1 MLYDQNNHAAN
12 SRIGDYSYIVAAS
25 NADGKA
31 AFIRVTGADFSL
43 LPTVCSIPTKMPWGN
58 IVYSRPAI
66 ADTLARHV
74 YLMGND
80 STGRA
85 YIISAAYDKTPAP
98 LTLYYT
104 DPLPRLG
111 DATPVLTPDGDLIVA
126 GGINGDNFAPFD
138 SVWLLHLRSPVAASP
153 GSAASSRHWLIMA
166 GTILAAV
173 CLAGG
178 LLLMRNRRRNP
189 PVAEKDLD
197 QQTEEGEQPAATADE
212 DSELMQKIRLLMEA
226 ERLYLNP
233 DLKVSDVA
241 DTLGTHRNVISAC
254 INTQEGCTFAQ
265 YVNRYRME
273 HVKQT
278 LLEQPDRKI
287 NAVAT
292 ESGFANETSFFRT
305 FKAAT
310 GMTPREWVT
319 AHAQKRQND

>member
-1 MLYDQNNHAAN
+1 
-12 SRIGDYSYIVAAS
+12 
-25 NADGKA
+25 
-31 AFIRVTGADFSL
+31 
-43 LPTVCSIPTKMPWGN
+43 
-58 IVYSRPAI
+58 
-66 ADTLARHV
+66 
-74 YLMGND
+74 
-80 STGRA
+80 
-85 YIISAAYDKTPAP
+85 
-98 LTLYYT
+98 
-104 DPLPRLG
+104 
-111 DATPVLTPDGDLIVA
+111 
-126 GGINGDNFAPFD
+126 
-138 SVWLLHLRSPVAASP
+138 
-153 GSAASSRHWLIMA
+153 SRHWLIMA

-197 QQTEEGEQPAATADE
+197 QQTEEGEQPTATADE

-226 ERLYLNP
+226 KRLYLNP
-233 DLKVSDVA
+233 NLKVTDVA
-241 DTLGTHRNVISAC
+241 DTLGIHRNSISAC

-292 ESGFANETSFFRT
+292 ESGFANETSFFRN
-305 FKAAT
+305 FKSAT

-319 AHAQKRQND
+319 AYAQKRQND